1 MESSPPPAP
10 VIPAPV
16 IPAPVISVCICTHDR
31 PDYVRACLHA
41 LRRQSAPP
49 GCFEV
54 LLIDSA
60 SAPPAAAALARMGR
74 AMPGLRHIRLDQP
87 GVSRARNAGAQA
99 ARAPYIAYIDD
110 DALPAPDWIAR
121 ILAALGEYPDV
132 AVLGG
137 RILPLWEAPLP
148 PWWPASLRGVLS
160 LIEWE
165 GQGEFRS
172 AELPAG
178 LAPYSANMVVAVAPM
193 RALGGFS
200 EAIGRIGN
208 ILLSDEEVQLAW
220 RLQDHGHSVRYDSR
234 ILVHHRI
241 QAARL
246 DPAWLLAR
254 LYWQGASAVVTARL
268 LGDAGAVWRAV
279 PRRAAVALLCAP
291 AALLGRR
298 STRLIGLR
306 WRLAYALGFL
316 RVAFGWQVAQA
327 AAQAHAAHRARRA
340 PAAGAAV
347 PAGD

>member
-1 MESSPPPAP
+1 MEPSPSAPA
-10 VIPAPV
+10 
-16 IPAPVISVCICTHDR
+16 ISVCICTHDR
-31 PDYVRACLHA
+31 AAYVRACLHA
-41 LRRQSAPP
+41 LRRQTAPP
-49 GCFEV
+49 TCFEV

-60 SAPPAAAALARMGR
+60 SAPAEAAALARMDR
-74 AMPGLRHIRLDQP
+74 AMPGLRRIRLDQP

-110 DALPAPDWIAR
+110 DAVPAADWIAR
-121 ILAALGEYPDV
+121 ILDALGEHPDA

-148 PWWPASLRGVLS
+148 GWWPASLRGVLS

-172 AELPAG
+172 ADLPAG

-200 EAIGRIGN
+200 EAIGRIGSV
-208 ILLSDEEVQLAW
+208 LLSDEEVQLAW
-220 RLQDHGHSVRYDSR
+220 RLQDHGYAVRYDSR

-241 QAARL
+241 QAGRL
-246 DPAWLLAR
+246 DPAWLLER
-254 LYWQGASAVVTARL
+254 LFWQGASAVVTARL
-268 LGDAGAVWRAV
+268 LGRAGGVWRAV

-291 AALLGRR
+291 AALLGRH

-316 RVAFGWQVAQA
+316 RVAFGWQVARA
-327 AAQAHAAHRARRA
+327 AAEAHAARHPARAVAANAA
-340 PAAGAAV
+340 PL